1 MHSPCSKKGRRQ
13 THGCNS
19 VSSQPIFN
27 IFSTLDFPVN
37 LHHSVQI
44 PRHLICVATATLPC
58 ETSVSE
64 NERQSETN
72 AVIND
77 KLQGT
82 VVTYLKCGEIFNNEI
97 KNRLLLSLPVNFF

>member
-1 MHSPCSKKGRRQ
+1 MAVTLLVLNRFS
-13 THGCNS
+13 T
-19 VSSQPIFN
+19 F
-27 IFSTLDFPVN
+27 FSTLDFPVN
-37 LHHSVQI
+37 LHHSVQT

-77 KLQGT
+77 KLQCT
-82 VVTYLKCGEIFNNEI
+82 VVTYLKFGEIFNNEI
-97 KNRLLLSLPVNFF
+97 KNGLLLSLPVNFFLIGEYLA